1 MGGNDIPHGCP
12 VASAESG
19 APHPDGLP
27 VSIGIDVVEIDA
39 VRRLLSHGVSRLRR
53 VFTPPELR
61 ERGVSRSA
69 ILRIARLACVFAA
82 KEAVFKALGRGW
94 GQGMRWNEVCVVR
107 LPGGR
112 WAARLEGNAEK
123 RFRELGGSALEIAAG
138 AGRGHAM
145 ACAFLYGPPRDTY
158 GAARGRVKE

>member
-1 MGGNDIPHGCP
+1 MSQ
-12 VASAESG
+12 ASSAKSG

-53 VFTPPELR
+53 VFAPAELR
-61 ERGVSRSA
+61 GRGISRSS
-69 ILRIARLACVFAA
+69 ILRIARFACVFAA

-112 WAARLEGNAEK
+112 WAARLDGHAGK

-145 ACAFLYGPPRDTY
+145 ACAMIYGSR
-158 GAARGRVKE
+158 RGHREHRGNV